1 MFDTMKMT
9 KAVGAVCGSLLVFL
23 LIAWGAEAVFGTSS
37 EVTGEGEAAQ
47 AYTIATDEAPAA
59 TDTTAPADAGPAFAD
74 VYATADVAAG
84 EKTFGKCKSCHNID
98 GKNATGPH
106 LNGVVGRARASV
118 ADFTYTEP
126 MASSHDAWTP
136 ELLNTFLT
144 SPKAYV
150 PKTKMSFAGLPKVQ
164 DRANV
169 IAYLATLQ

>member
-1 MFDTMKMT
+1 MMIDTMKTT
-9 KAVGAVCGSLLVFL
+9 KAVAGVCGSLLVFL
-23 LIAWGAEAVFGTSS
+23 LIAWGADILFGTSS
-37 EVTGEGEAAQ
+37 EVTGEGEAPQ

-59 TDTTAPADAGPAFAD
+59 TTETADAGPSFEE
-74 VYATADVAAG
+74 VFATADVAAG
-84 EKTFGKCKSCHNID
+84 EKVFGKCKSCHNVD

-118 ADFTYTEP
+118 ADFEYSEP
-126 MASSHDAWTP
+126 MASAHDPWTP
-136 ELLNTFLT
+136 DLLNTFLT
-144 SPKAYV
+144 NPKAYV